1 MYLGFHLD
9 NHRYN
14 LRRLRLTVPPANR
27 KMTRLLTLAKTMSCH
42 KLIIP

>member
-1 MYLGFHLD
+1 MYQGFHLD
-9 NHRYN
+9 NHRYK

-27 KMTRLLTLAKTMSCH
+27 KMTRLLTQPKTLFGH